1 MFTAP
6 ANRAYRRLLAAQ
18 VVALV
23 GTGLTTVALGLLAH
37 DLAGPDA
44 GAVLGAA
51 FAIKMLAY
59 VGIGPLAGALAAR
72 FPRKGLLVGL
82 DAVRVAVVAALPLVD
97 AVWQV
102 YALILVLQA
111 ASAAFT
117 PTFQAT
123 IPDLLPDEREY
134 TRALSL
140 SRLAYDLESL
150 LSPLLAAAALLVV
163 GHGDLFLGT
172 AVGFAASALLVA
184 GTPLPDARTA
194 PADRSPATVTRGVRV
209 YLRTPRLRGLI
220 AVHLAVAAAGSVV
233 LVNTVGYV
241 RELLGR
247 DETSVAVALAAYGL
261 GSAVAALALPRV
273 LDRHP
278 DRPVVLRAAA
288 ALGALLALAALATAA
303 LDDLRWPALLALWAA
318 IGAAGALVL
327 TPGGRLL
334 RRSADRADLP
344 AVFAADFSLSHACW
358 LLCYPLA
365 GALATGAGMV
375 AALLVLSA
383 VALVAA
389 LVATRLWPEH
399 DPEWI
404 EHEHRGLDADHDHL
418 RDALP
423 VGGRRRHAHAYRID
437 DLHTRWPG

>member
-1 MFTAP
+1 MLTAL
-6 ANRAYRRLLAAQ
+6 ANRPYRRLFTAQ

-23 GTGLTTVALGLLAH
+23 GTGLATVALGLLAY
-37 DLAGPDA
+37 DLAGADA
-44 GAVLGAA
+44 GAVLGTA
-51 FAIKMLAY
+51 FAIKMVAY
-59 VGIGPLAGALAAR
+59 VGVGPLAGALAAR
-72 FPRKGLLVGL
+72 LPRKGLLVGL
-82 DAVRVAVVAALPLVD
+82 DLARVGVVAALPWVD
-97 AVWQV
+97 AIWQV
-102 YALILVLQA
+102 HLLIFVLQA
-111 ASAAFT
+111 ASAVFT

-194 PADRSPATVTRGVRV
+194 PADRSPATITRGVRA

-220 AVHLAVAAAGSVV
+220 AVHLAVAAAGSMV

-273 LDRHP
+273 LERHP

-288 ALGALLALAALATAA
+288 ALGALLALAALATAV

-365 GALATGAGMV
+365 GALATGAGLPV
-375 AALLVLSA
+375 ALLVLA
-383 VALVAA
+383 AIALAAA
-389 LVATRLWPEH
+389 LTAPRLWPED
-399 DPEWI
+399 DPESI
-404 EHEHRGLDADHDHL
+404 EHEHHDLADDHAHVRGA
-418 RDALP
+418 AL
-423 VGGRRRHAHAYRID
+423 VGGCHRHAHAYRID
-437 DLHTRWPG
+437 DLHVRWPG